1 MECCGLCAHK
11 SLKRSYSCMLMCR
24 VGQHRIYTPCMSVY
38 LVIYLPKVPYMHHIY
53 MVLANPTH
61 VAILE

>member
-1 MECCGLCAHK
+1 
-11 SLKRSYSCMLMCR
+11 MLMCR